1 MFKLPAENMKEK
13 RNVMFEKLEIRKKS
27 YYDSVT
33 LMSLSSKLKSAD
45 CVDELVVAMA
55 TQMNKEIL
63 VNTGFNGE
71 MLADCTSNDLV
82 IAARTADEN
91 AYMKLME
98 MVNNALSGS
107 NRDDEK
113 GDAKPEYHS
122 IAEAARHGS
131 PNIAVISVPGEY
143 AAREARAALRSGLHV
158 MLFSDNVSIEQ
169 EKSLKQMAREKGL
182 LLMGPDCGTSIIGG
196 VGLCFANKIRQGNIG
211 IVAASGTGLQEVSV
225 LIHQMGGG
233 ITQAIGVGGRDLSN
247 EIGGLMMLEAIDFLA
262 QDPATETVVVVSKP
276 PSQEVRELILNK
288 LQKISKPVVICFIDA
303 QNEADTQNIRFVNT
317 LYDAALIA
325 VQLSNIAVPESN
337 IDSITMEKI
346 SQARSRSTQK
356 PKYVRG
362 LYCGG
367 TLCAEALKLFRDV
380 SHEVYSNVAK
390 KPGEKLSDPHMS
402 QKNSFI
408 DLGDDIF
415 TQGRPHPMIEPSIR
429 LPRILQEAND
439 PETAVILLDFE
450 LGFGSHEDPVGTT
463 IETLE
468 KVMAKRIDIAVV
480 GYVLGTDEDFQ
491 NKQEQIQKL
500 KSAGVIVAD
509 SHKQAVE
516 IASMIVKEEQ

>member
-1 MFKLPAENMKEK
+1 
-13 RNVMFEKLEIRKKS
+13 
-27 YYDSVT
+27 
-33 LMSLSSKLKSAD
+33 
-45 CVDELVVAMA
+45 
-55 TQMNKEIL
+55 
-63 VNTGFNGE
+63 
-71 MLADCTSNDLV
+71 
-82 IAARTADEN
+82 
-91 AYMKLME
+91 
-98 MVNNALSGS
+98 
-107 NRDDEK
+107 
-113 GDAKPEYHS
+113 
-122 IAEAARHGS
+122 
-131 PNIAVISVPGEY
+131 
-143 AAREARAALRSGLHV
+143 
-158 MLFSDNVSIEQ
+158 
-169 EKSLKQMAREKGL
+169 
-182 LLMGPDCGTSIIGG
+182 
-196 VGLCFANKIRQGNIG
+196 
-211 IVAASGTGLQEVSV
+211 VAASGTGLQEVSV

-247 EIGGLMMLEAIDFLA
+247 EIGGVMMLEAIDFLA

-429 LPRILQEAND
+429 LPRILQD
-439 PETAVILLDFE
+439 QMIL
-450 LGFGSHEDPVGTT
+450 
-463 IETLE
+463 
-468 KVMAKRIDIAVV
+468 
-480 GYVLGTDEDFQ
+480 
-491 NKQEQIQKL
+491 KQQ
-500 KSAGVIVAD
+500 
-509 SHKQAVE
+509 
-516 IASMIVKEEQ
+516 